1 MPNTITA
8 PFESADADKLA
19 AFGLTTT
26 IIHNALRP
34 GASRAGNRSS
44 LALPSSPGTD
54 VYHDGMEGLH
64 RLLKPRGWNMAH
76 VEGQPR
82 LLHPDSVVS
91 LTISSAV
98 NVGAADL
105 RLPRTRKKG
114 PATRKSLAP
123 QDLLEGLFADID
135 AELQARIDD
144 TAKEA
149 PFYFLLWERV
159 SLGGNG
165 LALELSRPG
174 AMTPGGSV
182 NDWTDRIPIPFL
194 DLDGDPTA
202 FEQPTEIDEIEVRIE
217 PRIEPR

>member
-1 MPNTITA
+1 MANTITV
-8 PFESADADKLA
+8 PLESPDDDKLA
-19 AFGLTTT
+19 EFGLTTT
-26 IIHNALRP
+26 IIHDALRP
-34 GASRAGNRSS
+34 GGSRAGNRSA

-64 RLLKPRGWNMAH
+64 RLLKPLGWNMAH
-76 VEGQPR
+76 VDGQPR
-82 LLHPDSVVS
+82 LLHPDSAVS
-91 LTISSAV
+91 MTISSAI
-98 NVGAADL
+98 NVGAVDM

-149 PFYFLLWERV
+149 PFYFLLWERISV
-159 SLGGNG
+159 GGNG

-182 NDWTDRIPIPFL
+182 NDWTDRIQIPFL
-194 DLDGDPTA
+194 NLDGDLET
-202 FEQPTEIDEIEVRIE
+202 FEQPAEADDIEVHIE
-217 PRIEPR
+217 PR